1 MAQQECWLHFKFI
14 SGLPTRPGHV
24 QSHMVLKIAF
34 LLSYN
39 LQQPLDFL
47 MLSSLSISLPLR
59 NASATKI
66 TSNPEIFSVK
76 AIENKKK
83 TVIEISLN
91 QNDISEPMHRKF
103 FSLYVVKQVHV

>member
-1 MAQQECWLHFKFI
+1 M
-14 SGLPTRPGHV
+14 

-76 AIENKKK
+76 AIENNKKK